1 MDRTTELNTIF
12 FPFLMG
18 SPFGRTVPS
27 SGRTSPNSA
36 IVVQVVNN
44 YAQLLHVALSRTSL
58 TVLHPDQMAK
68 KKVG

>member
-1 MDRTTELNTIF
+1 
-12 FPFLMG
+12 MG